1 MEGPYTIYG
10 ALGSPYSMKMRAVLR
25 YRRLPHIFVSATPGD
40 EPIAHVRPPVIPV
53 LLFPDGSWHVD
64 STPII
69 ETLER
74 DLPPMRSLLPD
85 DAALAF
91 LAWLVEDFADEWGT
105 KMMFHYR
112 WYREA
117 DQRAFSHWGA
127 FDRLAG
133 RGRAAIESTARAFAE
148 RQIARMPLVGCTEG
162 NRPLIEETFRE
173 LVGLLDAH
181 VTERHFLFGSRPSVA
196 DFGLYGQL
204 SQLASDPT
212 PAGLMRAETPYAY
225 RWVAHLDDASGIE
238 GEWLGFDTAGSA
250 LLDGLLALCREVYLP
265 FLAANAAAV
274 AAGEDEFE
282 LAIRGHAWRQGTFR
296 YQAKCLARLRERY
309 AALGDRDRRR
319 VDGLLGESAIDII
332 AVLAED
338 AP

>member
-25 YRRLPHIFVSATPGD
+25 YRRLLHIFISATPGD

-91 LAWLVEDFADEWGT
+91 LAWLIEDFADEWGT
-105 KMMFHYR
+105 KIMFHYR
-112 WYREA
+112 WSRQT

-133 RGRAAIESTARAFAE
+133 RGRAAIERTAEAFTAR
-148 RQIARMPLVGCTEG
+148 QVARMPLVGCTED
-162 NRPLIEETFRE
+162 NRALIEDTFRE
-173 LVGLLDAH
+173 LAALLDAH

-212 PAGLMRAETPYAY
+212 PSALMRAEAPYAL

-238 GEWLGFDTAGSA
+238 GEWLDFDTAGSN
-250 LLDGLLALCREVYLP
+250 LLDGLLALCLEVYLP
-265 FLAANAAAV
+265 FLAANAAALS
-274 AAGEDEFE
+274 AGEDEFE
-282 LAIRGHAWRQGTFR
+282 LQIRGHTWRQGTFR

-309 AALGDRDRRR
+309 AALGDADRTRL
-319 VDGLLGESAIDII
+319 DGLLGESAVSILTGS
-332 AVLAED
+332 AA
-338 AP
+338 

>member
-25 YRRLPHIFVSATPGD
+25 YRRLPHIFVSAMPGD

-64 STPII
+64 STPIV

-74 DLPPMRSLLPD
+74 DLPPMRSLVPE

-117 DQRAFSHWGA
+117 DQQAFSHWGA

-133 RGRAAIESTARAFAE
+133 RGRAAIERAAGAFAA
-148 RQIARMPLVGCTEG
+148 RQIARMPLVGCTGE

-173 LVGLLDAH
+173 LVGLLEAH

-196 DFGLYGQL
+196 DLGLYGQL

-212 PAGLMRAETPYAY
+212 PAALMRAETLYAF
-225 RWVAHLDDASGIE
+225 RWVTHLDDASGIE
-238 GEWLGFDTAGSA
+238 GEWLGPADAGSD
-250 LLDGLLALCREVYLP
+250 LLDGLMALCREVYLP
-265 FLAANAAAV
+265 FLAANDAAV
-274 AAGEDEFE
+274 RAGEDEFAVE
-282 LAIRGHAWRQGTFR
+282 LRGRRWRQGTFR
-296 YQAKCLARLRERY
+296 YQAKCLARLRQRY
-309 AALGDRDRRR
+309 AALDGGARRR
-319 VDGLLGESAIDII
+319 VEAALGDPAAGI
-332 AVLAED
+332 LAEGG
-338 AP
+338 P

>member
-10 ALGSPYSMKMRAVLR
+10 ATGSPYSMKMRAVLR
-25 YRRLPHIFVSATPGD
+25 YRRLPHIFITASPGD

-64 STPII
+64 STPMI

-74 DLPPMRSLLPD
+74 DLPPMRSLVPD
-85 DAALAF
+85 DGALAF
-91 LAWLVEDFADEWGT
+91 LAWLIEDFADEWGT
-105 KMMFHYR
+105 KIMFDYR
-112 WYREA
+112 WARPA
-117 DQRAFSHWGA
+117 DQEAFSHWGA

-133 RGRAAIESTARAFAE
+133 GGRDVIERTAAAFAE
-148 RQIARMPLVGCTEG
+148 RQIGRMPLVGCTEE

-173 LVGLLDAH
+173 LACLLDAH

-212 PAGLMRAETPYAY
+212 PSALLRDEAPYAY

-238 GEWLGFDTAGSA
+238 GEWLNFEAAGSE
-250 LLDGLLALCREVYLP
+250 LLDGLAALCREVYLP
-265 FLAANAAAV
+265 FLAANAAAL
-274 AAGEDEFE
+274 ERRDDDFE
-282 LAIRGHAWRQGTFR
+282 LQIRGRAWRQGTFR

-309 AALGDRDRRR
+309 AALEGRDRQR
-319 VDGLLGESAIDII
+319 VDGVLGAPAVDI
-332 AVLAED
+332 LAGED
-338 AP
+338 A